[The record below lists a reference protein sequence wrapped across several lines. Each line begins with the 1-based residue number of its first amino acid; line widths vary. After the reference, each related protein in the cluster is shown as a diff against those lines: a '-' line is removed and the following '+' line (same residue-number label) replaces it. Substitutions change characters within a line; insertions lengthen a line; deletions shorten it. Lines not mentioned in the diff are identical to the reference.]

1 MNPKNTNPH
10 EHQAIE
16 NLPTPQPEIYRSRKP
31 EMQPLSSHT
40 PHTLPT
46 RKIKMI

>member
-31 EMQPLSSHT
+31 EMQLLSTHT
-40 PHTLPT
+40 PHHFPQE
-46 RKIKMI
+46 KSK